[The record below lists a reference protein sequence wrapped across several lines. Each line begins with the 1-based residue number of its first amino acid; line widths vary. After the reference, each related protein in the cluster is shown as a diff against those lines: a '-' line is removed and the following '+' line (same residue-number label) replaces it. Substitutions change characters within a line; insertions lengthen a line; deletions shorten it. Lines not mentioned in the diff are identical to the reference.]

1 MKRPLSIALVLL
13 SLLPLTSCAALQ
25 NIDFTDLTM
34 SEEKVAAGL
43 REALEVG
50 SGRAIDA
57 TSARNGFFRDE
68 IIKILLPDELKTI
81 ADGARTVGLGDQ
93 VDDLVLAMNRAAEK
107 ASGEAVDVF
116 VDVATSLTIQ
126 DAFDILYGGETAAT
140 DLFRRRTTSE
150 LTDRFRPIVANKMQE
165 VGVYSIY
172 DGITSTIARLPFTQ
186 FQGIDLEEYV
196 VDKALEGVFTKLAGE
211 ERKIRESVSA
221 RSTQLLR
228 EVFGYADRNSKS
240 EAIRKAQAT
249 E

>member
-1 MKRPLSIALVLL
+1 MKRYLSIAVLIL
-13 SLLPLTSCAALQ
+13 GVLPLTSCAALQ
-25 NIDFTDLTM
+25 NIDFSDLTM

-50 SGRAIDA
+50 SGRAIDQ

-93 VDDLVLAMNRAAEK
+93 VDELVLAMNRAAEK

-186 FQGIDLEEYV
+186 FQGLDLEEYV

-228 EVFGYADRNSKS
+228 EVFGYADRNTKS
-240 EAIRKAQAT
+240 EAIQKAQAA